1 MKLLHGGAR
10 TSHPGFTLSYW
21 LAIPGIP
28 QRKKMCDVWPGQW
41 GVGLFPSFYFK
52 FEGTETRCQSIQ
64 LATGPIASNY
74 VTVSDNSPWGFPGG
88 ASGKEPTCQHRT
100 HKRRGFDPWIR
111 KVPWRRAWQPTPV
124 QSCLENT
131 MDKGAW
137 RVIVH
142 RVTKSLTQLKQL
154 STCRQLLHLL
164 GPWRHLS
171 SWTHC

>member
-74 VTVSDNSPWGFPGG
+74 VSVSDNSPWGFPGG
-88 ASGKEPTCQHRT
+88 VSEVKNPPANAGNSSSIPGSGRFPGEGNGNALQYSCLKNL
-100 HKRRGFDPWIR
+100 KNRG
-111 KVPWRRAWQPTPV
+111 AWQATIYGIAKSPTW
-124 QSCLENT
+124 Q
-131 MDKGAW
+131 K
-137 RVIVH
+137 
-142 RVTKSLTQLKQL
+142 
-154 STCRQLLHLL
+154 
-164 GPWRHLS
+164 
-171 SWTHC
+171 